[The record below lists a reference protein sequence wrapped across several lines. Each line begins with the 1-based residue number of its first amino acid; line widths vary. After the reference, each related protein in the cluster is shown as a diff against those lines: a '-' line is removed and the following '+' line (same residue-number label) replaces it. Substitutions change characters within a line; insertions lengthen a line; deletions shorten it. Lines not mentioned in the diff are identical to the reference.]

1 MWSNYYEVYCFFV
14 DCCTVFITLFQISPT
29 KPVAFLHFRQL
40 SMNKEE
46 ILFFLLYD
54 DFKQF
59 VLTFFNGLI
68 IQKLQLDSTRM
79 WVIEKIDGLNLP
91 THFWRDS
98 KCCTHGGCML
108 ALEVVRKYPGCYYA
122 SVCRI
127 NQSTFFLILKNK
139 RNLICIFI
147 RNIGFRRRKKIIL
160 QNELCIIW
168 PMENCKRCM
177 LAFHCRENIIIHV
190 HVRIKWR

>member
-1 MWSNYYEVYCFFV
+1 MHFF
-14 DCCTVFITLFQISPT
+14 ISDNWAWI
-29 KPVAFLHFRQL
+29 KKRSF
-40 SMNKEE
+40 
-46 ILFFLLYD
+46 FFLLCD

-79 WVIEKIDGLNLP
+79 WVIEKIDGMNLP

-127 NQSTFFLILKNK
+127 NQSTVFLILKNK

>member
-14 DCCTVFITLFQISPT
+14 DCCKVFITLFQISPT

-40 SMNKEE
+40 SMNKE

-79 WVIEKIDGLNLP
+79 WVIEKIDGMNLP

-127 NQSTFFLILKNK
+127 NQSTFFLILK
-139 RNLICIFI
+139 
-147 RNIGFRRRKKIIL
+147 KKEI
-160 QNELCIIW
+160 
-168 PMENCKRCM
+168 
-177 LAFHCRENIIIHV
+177 
-190 HVRIKWR
+190 